1 MKFKK
6 TISML
11 CAAVLIFIVPLAAYA
26 DSAPVMVQTYIDE
39 ENIDIFLSDS
49 LDGRNLTVKI
59 ADQTAKIF
67 DYGSLADKSIP
78 VRTTIL
84 VDVSASIPLSVR
96 SKVIEFVK
104 YKIENIAENEQISII
119 TFDSETT
126 VIQDFTSDRYD
137 LDKAASTIKFNSKKS
152 AVYDAIYK
160 TIPKVDVLDDKP
172 CFYHTIVMTD
182 GADRTEQGV
191 TKEELLAKLQA
202 EPYPI
207 DVICVSK
214 TKPPAQNKDLSDLA
228 KSSSGGRY
236 FDIYP
241 EADATLLFSDVSVSD
256 YYWIRA
262 EIPAALFDGSI
273 RQIDVSDETIH
284 ISFSMKMP
292 IADVTAEN
300 PDTSESDS
308 SPALSVQQPVS
319 SPAATAQTVPPVLGD
334 GDEQNARLD
343 TAMLII
349 VIVAAAAV
357 LAVIVIISV
366 IIHKAK
372 KKRLQS
378 EEAQNSCHTNGDAG
392 IAATELIKESES
404 KEHYSIKISN
414 TANQDDWILNVFSD
428 IIIGRAKECAV
439 IIDEKS
445 VSREQCKI
453 AASKSGLV
461 ISNLS
466 SSNKTKL
473 NGVILAAEVPLRP
486 ADNIHFGR
494 VKLRVD
500 YIQKITDETLRP
512 RPVSTNNTD
521 VEATQSI
528 F

>member
-1 MKFKK
+1 MKLKK

-26 DSAPVMVQTYIDE
+26 DSASIMVQNYIDE

-59 ADQTAKIF
+59 ADQTAKIYG
-67 DYGSLADKSIP
+67 YGSLADKSIL

-104 YKIENIAENEQISII
+104 YKIENIAEHEQISII

-160 TIPKVDVLDDKP
+160 TISKVDVLDDKP

-214 TKPPAQNKDLSDLA
+214 TKPSAKNKDLSDLT
-228 KSSSGGRY
+228 KSSGGGRY

-262 EIPAALFDGSI
+262 EIPATLLDGSI
-273 RQIDVSDETIH
+273 RQIDVSDKTNH
-284 ISFSMKMP
+284 VSFSMKMP
-292 IADVTAEN
+292 IADVPVEN
-300 PDTSESDS
+300 PDASESDS
-308 SPALSVQQPVS
+308 SPVLSVQQPVS
-319 SPAATAQTVPPVLGD
+319 SPAATAQTEPPVLGN
-334 GDEQNARLD
+334 GDEQNAQLD

-349 VIVAAAAV
+349 VIAAAV

-366 IIHKAK
+366 IIYKVK

-378 EEAQNSCHTNGDAG
+378 EEAQYPYHINGNAG

-453 AASKSGLV
+453 AASKNGLV

-473 NGVILAAEVPLRP
+473 NGMILAAEVPLHP

-500 YIQKITDETLRP
+500 YIQKITDETLRLQ
-512 RPVSTNNTD
+512 PVSTNNTD